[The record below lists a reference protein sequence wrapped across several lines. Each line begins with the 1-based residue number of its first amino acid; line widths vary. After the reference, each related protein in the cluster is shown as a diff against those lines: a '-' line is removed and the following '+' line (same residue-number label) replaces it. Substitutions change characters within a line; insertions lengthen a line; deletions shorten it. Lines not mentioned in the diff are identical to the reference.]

1 MLHSP
6 LQTFGR
12 KGLQTETVWM
22 AQLKCDRMHKKTKSP
37 NKVSL
42 DDC

>member
-1 MLHSP
+1 MKLHSP

-12 KGLQTETVWM
+12 KGLQTETVWK
-22 AQLKCDRMHKKTKSP
+22 AQLKRDLMHKPKSP